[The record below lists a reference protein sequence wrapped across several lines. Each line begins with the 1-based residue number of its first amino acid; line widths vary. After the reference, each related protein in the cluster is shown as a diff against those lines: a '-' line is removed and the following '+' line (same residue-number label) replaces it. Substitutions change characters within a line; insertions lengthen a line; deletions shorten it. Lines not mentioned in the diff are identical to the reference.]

1 MTDKAEGRPDFASKL
16 LHSVGHFRGKAR
28 LADYLGRAVLKLDH
42 RAGNFAL
49 ASGNVVKIDLEDRIQ
64 RLMWGAAYEPHVKR
78 CLSVLLRPGDIFVD
92 VGAHIGYFSL
102 VAGCL
107 VGPTGKVF
115 EFEAD
120 SEVFQ
125 RLQSSG
131 SQFSWLISYP
141 KVVWQRTKQVS
152 FSNPHQPGESGWG
165 KVAEVQNDG
174 NVVMVESISLDD
186 WHESVDHVPVRLLKI
201 DAEGSEPSIL
211 DGARKLLS
219 GARPYI
225 IAELNDELL
234 RGTGHSQMSVFG
246 MLGCLGYA
254 AFTMTSKGI
263 IELPTGDMPLR
274 PEVLFVPSE
283 RLQEAEQL
291 FRS

>member
-1 MTDKAEGRPDFASKL
+1 M
-16 LHSVGHFRGKAR
+16 
-28 LADYLGRAVLKLDH
+28 
-42 RAGNFAL
+42 
-49 ASGNVVKIDLEDRIQ
+49 
-64 RLMWGAAYEPHVKR
+64 
-78 CLSVLLRPGDIFVD
+78 
-92 VGAHIGYFSL
+92 
-102 VAGCL
+102 
-107 VGPTGKVF
+107 
-115 EFEAD
+115 
-120 SEVFQ
+120 
-125 RLQSSG
+125 
-131 SQFSWLISYP
+131 
-141 KVVWQRTKQVS
+141 
-152 FSNPHQPGESGWG
+152 
-165 KVAEVQNDG
+165 
-174 NVVMVESISLDD
+174 
-186 WHESVDHVPVRLLKI
+186 PVRLLKI

-254 AFTMTSKGI
+254 AFTMTSKSI
-263 IELPTGDMPLR
+263 VELPTGDMSLG